1 MSGNG
6 AVKRGYA
13 RLIIGASATRLKI
26 MIEPQKKIY
35 RMPVQASGSNVFVN
49 LPVEVRN
56 LYGIKKG
63 DMLVLVVDP
72 TSATP
77 LVISDI
83 EKASPL

>member
-1 MSGNG
+1 
-6 AVKRGYA
+6 
-13 RLIIGASATRLKI
+13 
-26 MIEPQKKIY
+26 
-35 RMPVQASGSNVFVN
+35 MPVQASGSNVFVN

-83 EKASPL
+83 EKAAFIARAENSPLNHG

>member
-1 MSGNG
+1 
-6 AVKRGYA
+6 
-13 RLIIGASATRLKI
+13 
-26 MIEPQKKIY
+26 
-35 RMPVQASGSNVFVN
+35 MPVQASGSNVFVN

>member
-1 MSGNG
+1 
-6 AVKRGYA
+6 
-13 RLIIGASATRLKI
+13 
-26 MIEPQKKIY
+26 
-35 RMPVQASGSNVFVN
+35 MPVQASGSNVFVN

-72 TSATP
+72 TSTTP

-83 EKASPL
+83 EKASQQTS